1 MKNERIKI
9 LMVLAST
16 GMGGAETFALN
27 VLRNIDQSKFKIEFA
42 VNSYSKDDVIYKEC
56 VKYDCTFHVLPYF
69 KVVNYFSYVKTWED
83 FFDAHKFDIV
93 YGHATNSAS
102 IYLGIAKK
110 HGMKTISHCH
120 SAGFRGN
127 FLQKLAKRF
136 FIRNICQVADYKF
149 ACSDKAGEHLYGH
162 NYRTEKNYYV
172 IPNAIDS
179 NKYLFDEEI
188 RNKIRHSL
196 NIDADSFVCGHI
208 GSFTPVKNHKF
219 LMDVFKSVLEKKRNA
234 KLVCCGDGP
243 LLEDIKTYAKHLG
256 IIDNV
261 VFTGIISNPNEYL
274 MAMDC
279 FIFPSFFEGF
289 PISVLEVQATGLPVV
304 LHDVITTEVDMT
316 SLVHRARLSQSPRE
330 WAEIVVKTDP
340 GNRLEYNPI
349 IGSSKY
355 NIQKTV
361 KEFENLYTRL
371 VYNEI

>member
-1 MKNERIKI
+1 M
-9 LMVLAST
+9 
-16 GMGGAETFALN
+16 
-27 VLRNIDQSKFKIEFA
+27 
-42 VNSYSKDDVIYKEC
+42 
-56 VKYDCTFHVLPYF
+56 
-69 KVVNYFSYVKTWED
+69 
-83 FFDAHKFDIV
+83 
-93 YGHATNSAS
+93 
-102 IYLGIAKK
+102 
-110 HGMKTISHCH
+110 
-120 SAGFRGN
+120 
-127 FLQKLAKRF
+127 
-136 FIRNICQVADYKF
+136 ADYKF

-196 NIDADSFVCGHI
+196 NINADSFVCGHI

-289 PISVLEVQATGLPVV
+289 PISVLVE
-304 LHDVITTEVDMT
+304 
-316 SLVHRARLSQSPRE
+316 
-330 WAEIVVKTDP
+330 
-340 GNRLEYNPI
+340 
-349 IGSSKY
+349 
-355 NIQKTV
+355 
-361 KEFENLYTRL
+361 
-371 VYNEI
+371 